1 MQQCIRKQNTPSR
14 KKHPAAVV
22 WDA

>member
-1 MQQCIRKQNTPSR
+1 MLEQKQNTPSR